1 LLQDL
6 SARGLD
12 SCLPTH
18 LEAMRQLVFVS
29 GLIKEVSLIGPTG
42 QVLCTDTGSPF
53 GRRDIVAS
61 APVEA
66 GEEAAAPTARRV
78 VHMRQRRTAA

>member
-1 LLQDL
+1 
-6 SARGLD
+6 
-12 SCLPTH
+12 
-18 LEAMRQLVFVS
+18 
-29 GLIKEVSLIGPTG
+29 VSLIGPTA

-66 GEEAAAPTARRV
+66 VEEAAAPTARRV